1 MKTMWAA
8 LAAAMVGV
16 SAQAATVDWKVSGGK
31 SDVGKTVY
39 VLTSIAESYASLS
52 DLAAAAVSSGS
63 VIDYTRVS
71 YADGTASGDSVTKE
85 ATFYYAIVSGDDA
98 SYFNYV
104 EATGMNAQVYD
115 MQNLEP
121 AKDPFNSIK
130 VAGIESGTRVEFGA
144 NPDAP
149 TGPSDSVPEPTS
161 ALLFVV
167 GAAGLALRRRTA

>member
-1 MKTMWAA
+1 MKKMWAA

-16 SAQAATVDWKVSGGK
+16 SAQAATVNWQVLGGK

-52 DLAAAAVSSGS
+52 DLAVAAVSSGS
-63 VIDYTRVS
+63 VIDYNRLI
-71 YADGTASGDSVTKE
+71 YANGIASGDSVTKE

-104 EATGMNAQVYD
+104 EATGMNTLVYEGQEQSPGD
-115 MQNLEP
+115 F
-121 AKDPFNSIK
+121 DSIN

>member
-16 SAQAATVDWKVSGGK
+16 SAQAATVDWQVFGEKGVDENK
-31 SDVGKTVY
+31 IVY

-52 DLAAAAVSSGS
+52 DLAAAA
-63 VIDYTRVS
+63 IDSQPITGNRTPS
-71 YADGTASGDSVTKE
+71 AKGLAFGDSVTKD

-98 SYFNYV
+98 TYFNYV
-104 EATGMNAQVYD
+104 EATGMNDHVYEFES
-115 MQNLEP
+115 LESP
-121 AKDPFNSIK
+121 KDTFASIE
-130 VAGIESGTRVEFGA
+130 AAAIESGTRVEFGA

>member
-1 MKTMWAA
+1 MNTMWAA

-16 SAQAATVDWKVSGGK
+16 SAQAATVNWQVLGGK

-52 DLAAAAVSSGS
+52 DLAVAAVSSGS
-63 VIDYTRVS
+63 VIDYNRLI
-71 YADGTASGDSVTKE
+71 YANGIASGDSVTKE

-104 EATGMNAQVYD
+104 EATGMEALVYGEQDPAPDTFSSINA
-115 MQNLEP
+115 
-121 AKDPFNSIK
+121 
-130 VAGIESGTRVEFGA
+130 AGIESGTRVEFGA

>member
-16 SAQAATVDWKVSGGK
+16 SAQAATVNWVVPGGA

-39 VLTSIAESYASLS
+39 VLTSIAESYASIS
-52 DLAAAAVSSGS
+52 DLAAAA
-63 VIDYTRVS
+63 IDYNTVEDRGRV
-71 YADGTASGDSVTKE
+71 YTAFGQASGDSVTKE

-104 EATGMNAQVYD
+104 EATGMEALVYGEQDPAPDTFSSINA
-115 MQNLEP
+115 
-121 AKDPFNSIK
+121 
-130 VAGIESGTRVEFGA
+130 AGIESGTRVEFGA